1 VRLNVPRL
9 LMGMVRGSVLV
20 RGWTT
25 TEAAKRQVTRA
36 PAGVESQ
43 IDPVP
48 VMPLPKASEP
58 EAQRKSLTMMSR
70 HRGVITITLGISES
84 HTAQRRGPWN
94 RVKTSERTCSSCL
107 YAAWALLAAREC

>member
-1 VRLNVPRL
+1 MA
-9 LMGMVRGSVLV
+9 MGRGSVLV
-20 RGWTT
+20 RGVTT

-43 IDPVP
+43 VDPVP
-48 VMPLPKASEP
+48 VMPLPQESEP

-70 HRGVITITLGISES
+70 HRSGITIPIGMSES
-84 HTAQRRGPWN
+84 HTDQRRGPCR

-107 YAAWALLAAREC
+107 SAAWALLAAREC